1 MSLQARSLAER
12 LEAILREHI
21 LAGTYAPGS
30 RLPSES
36 ELAEEFGVSRATV
49 RTVLAR
55 LAAQGLILRRHG
67 EGTYVNAR
75 AQGAHAF
82 FGHTWD
88 FVHLIQ
94 SNGYEPAIRLMARE
108 IRAATEEEAHALA
121 IPLGEALLSLYRM
134 FYAAQTPVIL
144 ANNLFPLR
152 LFRVSPDSLDGA
164 LHIRDLLRQ
173 ACGCEIVFAIT
184 EIHAVPLPDEAA
196 EPLERRAGEPILALD
211 IAFYGQQSEPL
222 SIGRSFYDD
231 TRLRLNLVQ
240 AWR

>member
-1 MSLQARSLAER
+1 MSLHARPLADQ
-12 LEAILREHI
+12 LEAILRERI

-49 RTVLAR
+49 RTVLAK
-55 LAAQGLILRRHG
+55 LAAHGLILRRHG

-94 SNGYEPAIRLMARE
+94 SNGFTPSIRLIARQ
-108 IRAATEEEAHALA
+108 IRAATDEEAHALA
-121 IPLGEALLSLYRM
+121 IAPGEALLSLHRV
-134 FYAAQTPVIL
+134 FYADQTPVIL
-144 ANNLFPLR
+144 ANNLFPLSR
-152 LFRVSPDSLDGA
+152 FRVSPEEVDGA

-173 ACGCEIVFAIT
+173 ACGCEIAFAIT
-184 EIHAVPLPDEAA
+184 DIHAVPLPSEAA
-196 EPLERRAGEPILALD
+196 APLRRRAGDPVLALD
-211 IAFYGQQSEPL
+211 IAFYGQQSDPL

-231 TRLRLNLVQ
+231 TRLRLSLAQ